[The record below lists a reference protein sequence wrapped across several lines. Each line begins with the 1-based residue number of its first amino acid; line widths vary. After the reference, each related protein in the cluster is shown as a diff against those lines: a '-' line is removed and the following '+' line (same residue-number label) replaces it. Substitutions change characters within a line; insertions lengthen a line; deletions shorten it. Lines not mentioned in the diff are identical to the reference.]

1 MDELWADDMIWRGGS
16 LGEHRGTDD
25 YRKFMAAQCR
35 RRLQRHAPGH
45 HPGRR
50 RAFAED
56 ILGMLFQR
64 GITRLPS
71 AA

>member
-1 MDELWADDMIWRGGS
+1 MIWRGGS
-16 LGEHRGTDD
+16 PGEHRGTDA

-35 RRLQRHAPGH
+35 RGLQRHAPGR

-50 RAFAED
+50 RSG
-56 ILGMLFQR
+56 LRR
-64 GITRLPS
+64 GHPRHVLPARITKPPS